1 MLARFLT
8 RGALALAAV
17 LALGCAASP
26 ITTDAASDG
35 GPPDDRPQVVASMN
49 VIADLAERIAGDRIE
64 VTSLVP
70 VGGDPH
76 VHEPTPSDARTVAD
90 ADLLLANGVGLEPWF
105 DSLAGDA
112 PVLRVAERLTVEV
125 LDDEDGEPDPH
136 LWMVPDNAA
145 VYGEAI
151 ADELAE
157 LDPDHAEDYQRAA
170 EELRAEL
177 AELDDELAE
186 RLAAVPDDRR
196 ILITPHDAYAYFAD
210 HYGFEVATI
219 VGVSTEEEPS
229 AAAVQRVIDL
239 VREREIPTVF
249 VEFTVNPAVI
259 ERVATDAGAEVGEPL
274 YGDSLGPPGSGA
286 DDYAGMLRANVE
298 AIVGGLAD

>member
-26 ITTDAASDG
+26 TTTDAASDG

-151 ADELAE
+151 AEELAE
-157 LDPDHAEDYQRAA
+157 LDE
-170 EELRAEL
+170 
-177 AELDDELAE
+177 ELAE

-286 DDYAGMLRANVE
+286 DDYAGMQRANVE